1 MTEQTSDSPQQ
12 NETDTNPGTTEHDLP
27 PLARQIGEYV
37 RAAFGGL
44 VIETDEPEDA
54 LVELYRMCDVLG
66 WQLASWTLAGGLVDG
81 QHAGDPAGALDA
93 LDEADGQVPLLLAMR
108 GLHRFLG
115 SPELISRLERRLH
128 EGKTQRTCVVL
139 LVPAGGV
146 DLPPEL
152 RPLTVTLR
160 HERPGREELDTL
172 LRSVASE
179 PNECPQDAGHLVDAA
194 AGLTRGEAE
203 SAAAL
208 SLVRH
213 GQLSASPLW
222 QLKSE
227 TVRSGGLMTI
237 WRAED
242 DVAGEHPQGFGSLR
256 GLDALKNFAF
266 RSLTSDVGD
275 ARGLLLLSP
284 PGCGK
289 SQFAKALSAETGRPL
304 VQLDVGRLL
313 GSLVGESE
321 RNLRTALGQ
330 IEAMGR
336 TICLLDEVEKCLAS
350 GNRDSG
356 VGQRLLGTLLT
367 WMQERAAQ
375 SGAYIVMT
383 ANDARKLPPELTR
396 AERLDATFFVDLP
409 DAGTRS
415 DIWSLYLDRYGH
427 DGATERP
434 ADDGW
439 TGAEIRSCCR
449 IARMLGITPNEA
461 ARYVVPVSR
470 TSREKID
477 RLRRWAS
484 GRCLDAHAGGPY
496 RASTTSKTSAKRRS
510 VSKRTEPS
518 DN

>member
-1 MTEQTSDSPQQ
+1 MTELTNDPPEQ
-12 NETDTNPGTTEHDLP
+12 NENETSAGTTEHKLP
-27 PLARQIGEYV
+27 PLARQVSEYI
-37 RAAFGGL
+37 RAAFGGIIL
-44 VIETDEPEDA
+44 ETDEPEDA
-54 LVELYRMCDVLG
+54 LVELYRLCDVEG
-66 WQLASWTLAGGLVDG
+66 WHLASWTLAGGLVDG

-93 LDEADGQVPLLLAMR
+93 LDEADGQVPLILAMR

-128 EGKTQRTCVVL
+128 GGKTQRTGIVL

-146 DLPPEL
+146 ELPAEL
-152 RPLTVTLR
+152 RPLSVTLR
-160 HERPGREELDTL
+160 HERPGREELDAL
-172 LRSVASE
+172 LRAVASE
-179 PNECPQDAGHLVDAA
+179 PDECPQDAGHLVDAA

-213 GQLSASPLW
+213 GRLSASPLW

-227 TVRSGGLMTI
+227 AVRSGGLMTI

-242 DVAGEHPQGFGSLR
+242 EVVGEPPQGFGSLR
-256 GLDALKNFAF
+256 GLDALKDFAF
-266 RSLTSDVGD
+266 RSLTSDESD
-275 ARGLLLLSP
+275 ARGVLLLSP

-321 RNLRTALGQ
+321 RNLRTALSQ

-350 GNRDSG
+350 GDRDSG

-367 WMQERAAQ
+367 WMQERPG
-375 SGAYIVMT
+375 STYWLMT
-383 ANDARKLPPELTR
+383 ANDARRLPPELTR

-409 DAGTRS
+409 DTATRS
-415 DIWSLYLDRYGH
+415 DIWSLYFDRYGH
-427 DGATERP
+427 DAGCERP
-434 ADDGW
+434 ADDNW

-449 IARMLGITPNEA
+449 IARMLGITPVEA
-461 ARYVVPVSR
+461 GRYIVPVSK

-496 RASTTSKTSAKRRS
+496 RATPTTKTSTKRRS